1 MNVRCAELLLAAV
14 IAARSISYLFEKI
27 GLESMEPF
35 TLLGIRFLLAFLLL
49 GILFWRKAEE
59 INWNVL
65 WKSALL
71 GAILFCVMTCE
82 LLGLQSVTSSLAS
95 FLENTAVVF
104 VPLLEAVICH
114 RWPRRKDLVLSAV
127 ILLGVGLLV
136 FQPERMSEGAILSI
150 GIVYCLLAAVLYAVW
165 ILATSFIVRKESPFI
180 IGILGLGFV
189 SLFSITAAVF
199 FEHAALP
206 ATMQDWGVLLV
217 LAFVCSAFGFT
228 LQPVAQRYVSAER
241 AVMFCALNPVVAAVL
256 GCVFLQEQMDI
267 YGIVGAV
274 LIIMSLLVSQQKSG
288 QISVE

>member
-189 SLFSITAAVF
+189 SITAAVF

-241 AVMFCALNPVVAAVL
+241 AGMFCALNPVVAAVL

>member
-1 MNVRCAELLLAAV
+1 MNMRCAELLLAAV

-49 GILFWRKAEE
+49 CILFWRKVEE

-71 GAILFCVMTCE
+71 GAILFCIMTCE

-104 VPLLEAVICH
+104 VPLLEAAICH
-114 RWPRRKDLVLSAV
+114 RCPRRKDLFLSAV

-136 FQPERMSEGAILSI
+136 FQPNRISEGTLLSI

-165 ILATSFIVRKESPFI
+165 ILATSFIVQKETPLI
-180 IGILGLGFV
+180 VGILSLGFV
-189 SLFSITAAVF
+189 SLFSIAAAAF
-199 FEHAALP
+199 FEQAALP
-206 ATMQDWGVLLV
+206 ATMQDWWILLV

-241 AVMFCALNPVVAAVL
+241 AGMFCALNPVVAAVL

-267 YGIVGAV
+267 YGIIGAV
-274 LIIMSLLVSQQKSG
+274 LIIVSLVASQQKSR
-288 QISVE
+288 QVNIE